1 MEIEKQDLIIEILN
15 LEMEEKI
22 EVIRILKKET
32 SNNLEKMTDNRIL
45 KKETSNNLEKMTGK
59 ENIMFLKIIKENKRM
74 MKEGKIDQNSMITK
88 GRANSKEEIKKV
100 GKRQER
106 TKIIK
111 IITRNLYGAIKIEFK
126 LYE

>member
-1 MEIEKQDLIIEILN
+1 MDIEKQDLIIEILN

-22 EVIRILKKET
+22 EVIRIMKKET
-32 SNNLEKMTDNRIL
+32 SNNLEKMTMEDNI
-45 KKETSNNLEKMTGK
+45 MMADK

-74 MKEGKIDQNSMITK
+74 MKEGKIDQNNITTK

-100 GKRQER
+100 GRRQER

-111 IITRNLYGAIKIEFK
+111 IITRNLYGAIKIEFNLK
-126 LYE
+126 ISNWNLII

>member
-1 MEIEKQDLIIEILN
+1 MDIEKQDLIIEILN

-22 EVIRILKKET
+22 EVIRIMKKET
-32 SNNLEKMTDNRIL
+32 SNNLEKMTMEDNI
-45 KKETSNNLEKMTGK
+45 MMADK

>member
-1 MEIEKQDLIIEILN
+1 
-15 LEMEEKI
+15 
-22 EVIRILKKET
+22 
-32 SNNLEKMTDNRIL
+32 
-45 KKETSNNLEKMTGK
+45 
-59 ENIMFLKIIKENKRM
+59 M
-74 MKEGKIDQNSMITK
+74 MKEGKIDQNNITTK

-111 IITRNLYGAIKIEFK
+111 IITRNLYVAIKIEFK

>member
-1 MEIEKQDLIIEILN
+1 
-15 LEMEEKI
+15 
-22 EVIRILKKET
+22 
-32 SNNLEKMTDNRIL
+32 
-45 KKETSNNLEKMTGK
+45 
-59 ENIMFLKIIKENKRM
+59 M
-74 MKEGKIDQNSMITK
+74 MKEGKIDQNNITTK